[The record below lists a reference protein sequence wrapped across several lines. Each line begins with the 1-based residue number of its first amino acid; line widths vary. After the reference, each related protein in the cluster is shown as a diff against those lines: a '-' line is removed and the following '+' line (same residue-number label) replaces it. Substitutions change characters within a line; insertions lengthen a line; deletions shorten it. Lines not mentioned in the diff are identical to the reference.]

1 MGCQKLPYLNHFKV
15 MFFKNKKITIQV
27 HNEQMLL
34 KVQVAGWS
42 QTALEGPP
50 SMGLGSCPS
59 TTAQW
64 LKRHMVY
71 ITFFFSDQRLHAY
84 ANI

>member
-1 MGCQKLPYLNHFKV
+1 
-15 MFFKNKKITIQV
+15 
-27 HNEQMLL
+27 MLL

-42 QTALEGPP
+42 QTALEGLP

-71 ITFFFSDQRLHAY
+71 ITFFFLTKGFMLMQIFDDLEK
-84 ANI
+84 NNKTTT